1 MAITATNAVMFA
13 EGPKERIRD
22 KLTKVEFSMSSYDT
36 AWVAMVPSSNSPQSP
51 CFPKCLHWLLE
62 NQHLDGSWGLPSHI
76 PSLMKDS
83 LSSTLASVL
92 ALKQWNI
99 GEEQMNKGIQFIK
112 SNVSFA
118 TDENQHSPI
127 GFNIIFPGMIGY
139 ANDLGL
145 HLPLSSST
153 IDDMMQKRDLELK
166 RCSTNFSGNRA
177 YLAYVSEGLGKLQ
190 DWTEIMKFQR
200 KNGSLFNSPSTTAAA
215 LMHGYNAKGL
225 DYLWSLV
232 EMFGNAVPTAYPLRL
247 RTCLS
252 LVDNVERLG
261 IARHFRDEIKSILDE
276 TYRCWLQ
283 DDDEIFLD
291 TATCA
296 MAFRLLRIYGYNVS
310 SDVLAQLDDK
320 DPFFNSV
327 GESLQD
333 IGAAAIELYR
343 ASQVMIFSNELGLK
357 RLNSLA
363 SHILKQQLSSRALSG
378 DILQQ
383 HNDLAVENTLK
394 FPMHA
399 DLERIEHRRTME
411 SFRVDSFQI
420 LKSAY
425 RIMNIDNK
433 DFLELAV
440 EDFQSSQ
447 LTYREELKNLE
458 RWVKENRLDQL
469 KFARQKLTYCY
480 FSAAATLFPPELSDA
495 RIPWA
500 KNGVLTTVVDDFFDV
515 GGSQEE
521 MIQLIELVEKWDGDV
536 DCCSEQ
542 VEIIFSALYNTIND
556 LGTRASSIQGRSV
569 TSHIVEIWLALVKS
583 MMRESEWLKNNAVPT
598 LDDYMINGCI
608 SFALGPIV
616 LPTLYFVG
624 PEISEDV
631 IRSPEYS
638 NLFKLM
644 STCGR
649 ILNDVQGFEREGN
662 EGKLNSVSLLVLNGH
677 GKVSVEDAKREM
689 GDKIDHSRR
698 ELLRLVLQTEGSVV
712 PRECKDLFWKMS
724 KILHVFYM
732 RNDGFTSPK
741 EMLNAVNAV
750 IYEPLNVTSV

>member
-1 MAITATNAVMFA
+1 
-13 EGPKERIRD
+13 
-22 KLTKVEFSMSSYDT
+22 MSSYDT

-51 CFPKCLHWLLE
+51 CFPKCLQWLLE
-62 NQHLDGSWGLPSHI
+62 NQHLDGSWGLPGHI

-92 ALKQWNI
+92 ALKRWNI
-99 GEEQMNKGIQFIK
+99 GEEHMNKGIQFIK

-118 TDENQHSPI
+118 TDENQHPPI

-153 IDDMMQKRDLELK
+153 IDDMMQKRDQELK

-225 DYLWSLV
+225 DYLWSLI

-261 IARHFRDEIKSILDE
+261 IARHFRDEIKNILDE
-276 TYRCWLQ
+276 TYRSWLQ

-310 SDVLAQLDDK
+310 SQA
-320 DPFFNSV
+320 
-327 GESLQD
+327 
-333 IGAAAIELYR
+333 
-343 ASQVMIFSNELGLK
+343 
-357 RLNSLA
+357 
-363 SHILKQQLSSRALSG
+363 
-378 DILQQ
+378 
-383 HNDLAVENTLK
+383 ENTLK

-411 SFRVDSFQI
+411 SFRVDSIQI

-425 RIMNIDNK
+425 RNIDNQ

-458 RWVKENRLDQL
+458 RWIKENRLDQL

-480 FSAAATLFPPELSDA
+480 FSAAATLFPPESSDA

-536 DCCSEQ
+536 VDCCSEQ

-556 LGTRASSIQGRSV
+556 LGTRASSIQRRSV
-569 TSHIVEIWLALVKS
+569 TSHIIEIWLALVKS

-598 LDDYMINGCI
+598 LDDYMTNGCI

-689 GDKIDHSRR
+689 RDKIDHSRR

>member
-1 MAITATNAVMFA
+1 
-13 EGPKERIRD
+13 
-22 KLTKVEFSMSSYDT
+22 MSSYDT

-51 CFPKCLHWLLE
+51 CFPKCLQWLLE
-62 NQHLDGSWGLPSHI
+62 NQHLDGSWGLPGHI

-92 ALKQWNI
+92 ALKRWNI
-99 GEEQMNKGIQFIK
+99 GEEHMNKGIQFIK

-118 TDENQHSPI
+118 TDENQHPPI

-153 IDDMMQKRDLELK
+153 IDDMMQKRDQELK
-166 RCSTNFSGNRA
+166 RYQNSNFSGNRA

-190 DWTEIMKFQR
+190 DWTEIMKFQS
-200 KNGSLFNSPSTTAAA
+200 KNGSLFNSPSTTAVA

-225 DYLWSLV
+225 DYLCSLI

-261 IARHFRDEIKSILDE
+261 IARHFRDEIKNILDE
-276 TYRCWLQ
+276 TYRSWLQ

-310 SDVLAQLDDK
+310 SG
-320 DPFFNSV
+320 N
-327 GESLQD
+327 
-333 IGAAAIELYR
+333 
-343 ASQVMIFSNELGLK
+343 
-357 RLNSLA
+357 
-363 SHILKQQLSSRALSG
+363 
-378 DILQQ
+378 
-383 HNDLAVENTLK
+383 
-394 FPMHA
+394 
-399 DLERIEHRRTME
+399 
-411 SFRVDSFQI
+411 
-420 LKSAY
+420 
-425 RIMNIDNK
+425 
-433 DFLELAV
+433 
-440 EDFQSSQ
+440 
-447 LTYREELKNLE
+447 

-480 FSAAATLFPPELSDA
+480 FSAAATLFPPESSDA

-536 DCCSEQ
+536 VDCCSEQ

-556 LGTRASSIQGRSV
+556 LGTRASSIQRRSV
-569 TSHIVEIWLALVKS
+569 TSHITEIWLALVKS

-598 LDDYMINGCI
+598 LDDYMTNGCI

-689 GDKIDHSRR
+689 RDKIDCSRR